1 MPINL
6 TKTYNELLDIIGM
19 DESSRKKS
27 LMLIFDRDIRNNP
40 ELCYLN
46 KPIHPTPVDG
56 ELKIEI
62 LFSHLTTVMIDH
74 DTKHRAYDFERAS
87 RLHWVKFHLDVKK
100 QDRVLHFSVKEPEGL
115 RTYIYDMDEKYVIV
129 LEPLRKIS
137 AYYLLTAYYLIGK
150 DAKRNKMMNKYK
162 RREKEVY

>member
-40 ELCYLN
+40 ELCFLN

-62 LFSHLTTVMIDH
+62 LFSHKNT
-74 DTKHRAYDFERAS
+74 
-87 RLHWVKFHLDVKK
+87 KK
-100 QDRVLHFSVKEPEGL
+100 QFAGGYNSV
-115 RTYIYDMDEKYVIV
+115 
-129 LEPLRKIS
+129 
-137 AYYLLTAYYLIGK
+137 
-150 DAKRNKMMNKYK
+150 
-162 RREKEVY
+162 

>member
-6 TKTYNELLDIIGM
+6 TKTYNELLDIIGL
-19 DESSRKKS
+19 DETSRKKS
-27 LMLIFDRDIRNNP
+27 SMLIFDRDLWNNP
-40 ELCYLN
+40 ELCFLN
-46 KPIHPTPVDG
+46 KPLNPTSVDG

>member
-40 ELCYLN
+40 ELCFLN
-46 KPIHPTPVDG
+46 KPIHPTPVD
-56 ELKIEI
+56 
-62 LFSHLTTVMIDH
+62 
-74 DTKHRAYDFERAS
+74 DFERAT